1 MFPTS
6 PSIYSVSELSLSL
19 KILLETTYR
28 FITVKGEVSN
38 LKTPYSGHSYFT
50 LKDESAQIRAVLFKN
65 QQRYLAKPLQDGT
78 QIICHGRISLYEPRG
93 EYQIIIDTIEEDGR
107 GALQQQYEK
116 IKNELAEKGYFLEE
130 KKKTIPR
137 FPKNVI
143 VISSATGA
151 AIQDFLK
158 IHSLRTSTTHIQII
172 PVRVQ
177 GAFAAQEIADA
188 LQLANSITG
197 TDAIVLCRGGGS
209 IEDLWAFNEVI
220 VAHAIFASTV
230 PVISA
235 VGHETDFTIADF
247 CADLRAATPTGAA
260 EQLLFD
266 PREVREKIALSVL
279 RQKREIDF
287 FITNHQ
293 HRITRAIRGLGR
305 IEHSLDKYQLR
316 VQLAA
321 AYLEQAMFERLSLYS
336 ADVAALRSRLKEE
349 APLHKIALQTQQLQD
364 LIRRLYRQIQQ
375 NLQDKEIQFSQQ
387 AALLNS
393 VSPLATLA
401 RGYSVTRKIDPL
413 SGVMKLITASSQA
426 EQGDTLKIQLHQ
438 GSLLCEVTEKD

>member
-1 MFPTS
+1 MLSTS

-19 KILLETTYR
+19 KVLLETTYR
-28 FITVKGEVSN
+28 FITVRGEISN

-65 QQRYLAKPLQDGT
+65 QQKYLAKPLQDGT

-93 EYQIIIDTIEEDGR
+93 EYQIIIDTVEEDGS

-116 IKNELAEKGYFLEE
+116 IKNELAEKGYFLEKN
-130 KKKTIPR
+130 KKPLPR
-137 FPKNVI
+137 FPKKVI

-151 AIQDFLK
+151 AIHDFLK
-158 IHSLRTSTTHIQII
+158 IHTLRASLTHIQII

-177 GAFAAQEIADA
+177 GSFAAQEIADA
-188 LQLANSITG
+188 LRFANSMNDI
-197 TDAIVLCRGGGS
+197 DAIVLCRGGGS

-220 VAHAIFASTV
+220 VAEAIFSSTI

-260 EQLLFD
+260 EVLLFD
-266 PREVREKIALSVL
+266 PREIRTTISLNML
-279 RQKREIDF
+279 RQKRAIDVL
-287 FITNHQ
+287 IVNCQ
-293 HRITRAIRGLGR
+293 HRIAQSIKGLGR

-316 VQLAA
+316 VQLAS
-321 AYLEQAMFERLSLYS
+321 AYLEQAMIERLSRYHT
-336 ADVAALRSRLKEE
+336 DVAALRSRLKEE
-349 APLHKIALQTQQLQD
+349 APVHKIELQSQQLQN
-364 LIRRLYRQIQQ
+364 LTRRLYRQINQ
-375 NLQDKEIQFSQQ
+375 NLQDKELQLSQQ

-393 VSPLATLA
+393 VSPLATLS
-401 RGYSVTRKIDPL
+401 RGYSVTRKVDPL
-413 SGVMKLITASSQA
+413 SGKMTLVTSS
-426 EQGDTLKIQLHQ
+426 EQVEHGDSLRVQLHK
-438 GSLLCEVTEKD
+438 GSLFCEVLEKN